1 MGTTERDQQAEQER
15 EREQM
20 ERQQQERS
28 LQRPNPLMGNGDNET
43 STNPAIINKQV

>member
-1 MGTTERDQQAEQER
+1 MGTREQEQAEQER
-15 EREQM
+15 QREEMQ
-20 ERQQQERS
+20 RQQQERN